1 MNTFVE
7 IKSYKDIDQALELIS
22 SCQSFIIRI
31 ENVID
36 PISFL
41 SKVSGS
47 DLSDFGLKDQILNLK
62 GLNLKEFGLKGSDQS
77 LKGRCPYCIE
87 RVKVLN
93 IQCTAE
99 LTTVDLEYQFIET
112 PVESM
117 NFILYLFE
125 EITIDPFGMNDSITS
140 TLLKLSIIVQK

>member
-1 MNTFVE
+1 MNTSFVE
-7 IKSYKDIDQALELIS
+7 ITSYKDIDQALELIS

-36 PISFL
+36 PIPFL

-47 DLSDFGLKDQILNLK
+47 DLSDFGM
-62 GLNLKEFGLKGSDQS
+62 
-77 LKGRCPYCIE
+77 KGRCPYCIE

-93 IQCTAE
+93 IQCTTE
-99 LTTVDLEYQFIET
+99 LTIVDLEYQFIET
-112 PVESM
+112 PVESR

-125 EITIDPFGMNDSITS
+125 EITIDPFDMEGLNSLKSESITPTS
-140 TLLKLSIIVQK
+140 TSLKLSIIVQK